1 MKKSIIIIFAL
12 LSVKS
17 YSQNQFSET
26 DGIYIG
32 AGLSVGWASDTDS
45 SGFKTPYKPRSL
57 GIYFPVGYRVN
68 NWVLEGSI
76 QYSGALITSFTVG
89 RVIPISE
96 MFHVELLAGV
106 ADNITGS
113 ISPITMQH
121 HFSYNVTGRLQVSDF
136 YFQVSQIQ
144 NNTYI
149 GIGFRGLAGLT
160 TY

>member
-68 NWVLEGSI
+68 NWIFEGSA
-76 QYSGALITSFTVG
+76 QYSGALIASFTAG
-89 RVIPISE
+89 RIIPISE
-96 MFHVELLAGV
+96 MFHVELL
-106 ADNITGS
+106 S
-113 ISPITMQH
+113 
-121 HFSYNVTGRLQVSDF
+121 L
-136 YFQVSQIQ
+136 
-144 NNTYI
+144 
-149 GIGFRGLAGLT
+149 
-160 TY
+160 

>member
-68 NWVLEGSI
+68 NWIFEGSA
-76 QYSGALITSFTVG
+76 QYSGSFMASFTLG

-96 MFHVELLAGV
+96 MFNVELLAGV

-149 GIGFRGLAGLT
+149 GIGFKGLANLT